1 MQRLRKKFTPLFTDI
16 LKTQLILK
24 GIITLEDWS
33 SMKEHIQYDFMQDG
47 HFAELKKAEILKEQL
62 DSLSQVE
69 SYVGTFFSKKWV
81 QKNVLN
87 MTDLEI
93 SDMQD
98 EINKEADSDT
108 DEGGINLDD
117 TDGITRGSGDKG
129 DEE

>member
-1 MQRLRKKFTPLFTDI
+1 
-16 LKTQLILK
+16 
-24 GIITLEDWS
+24 
-33 SMKEHIQYDFMQDG
+33 
-47 HFAELKKAEILKEQL
+47 
-62 DSLSQVE
+62 
-69 SYVGTFFSKKWV
+69 
-81 QKNVLN
+81 

-98 EINKEADSDT
+98 EINKEAGSDT